1 MTHVKIEE
9 NFSKPIDTV
18 QLNNDGIGYVDRYD
32 FSRANLSNENRI
44 AAISTIA
51 SICYQSPKAAGSI
64 SLYNR
69 LANESAGLPSS
80 SFEFVPVLISTENII
95 SIFNIAYGKT
105 VHEYEEL
112 KIIKFGENIYAKDV
126 NKEYLLTNLRALM
139 LDVGE
144 RADEFLNTEEECETI
159 AKYHRV
165 FKAKMPIWL
174 SKQFNRHRVSLQELS
189 RRYVSGS
196 KHEFEFYISPKM
208 KKITSSNYVDDY
220 GKYPTTE
227 EFIEMSVDMYNQA
240 ISNGVKPEEAR
251 SILPQSMYTTIWS
264 AWQPSQ
270 LESYLKLRCDKH
282 TQKEHRDLA
291 LAMKALALEEKT

>member
-1 MTHVKIEE
+1 MTHVKIET
-9 NFSKPIDTV
+9 NFSKPVNTV
-18 QLNNDGIGYVDRYD
+18 QLNNDHIGYTERYD
-32 FSRANLSNENRI
+32 FSRANISNENRI

-69 LANESAGLPSS
+69 LANESTGLPSS
-80 SFEFVPVLISTENII
+80 SFEFVPVLLDPDDLQ
-95 SIFNIAYGKT
+95 SIFNIVREKGAYNYKDSK
-105 VHEYEEL
+105 V
-112 KIIKFGENIYAKDV
+112 IKFGEKIYPENID
-126 NKEYLLTNLRALM
+126 NEYLLTNLRALM
-139 LDVGE
+139 LDVDDK
-144 RADEFLNTEEECETI
+144 ADKFFNTEEECEI
-159 AKYHRV
+159 ISKYHRV

-196 KHEFEFYISPKM
+196 KHEFEFYISTKM

-220 GKYPTTE
+220 GDYPTTE
-227 EFIEMSVDMYNQA
+227 QFIEMSVDMYDKA

-270 LESYLKLRCDKH
+270 LESYFKLRCDKH

-291 LAMKALALEEKT
+291 LAMKELSGEGNT